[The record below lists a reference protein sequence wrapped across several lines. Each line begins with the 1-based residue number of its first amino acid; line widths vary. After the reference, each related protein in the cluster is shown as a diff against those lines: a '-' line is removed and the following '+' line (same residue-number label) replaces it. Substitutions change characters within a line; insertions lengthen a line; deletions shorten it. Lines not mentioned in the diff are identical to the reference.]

1 MGPRTL
7 CYFKT
12 RMVWNTKNAKN
23 LISSELYAHKQT
35 AFQWFHSS
43 KAFNNTR
50 DHRTYAQVAKNSNC
64 NSKPNMV
71 HNHVDS
77 DPRIVTVSNNKVKP
91 KIVTP
96 SKVSVNAKGCTS
108 PNRPSY
114 AKTRVQTIEVGSHAH
129 PQGFLT
135 NRFQIL
141 TDLDDSLSNPYNDTG
156 DSEGELQPF
165 NYKTTE
171 AHHAG
176 VQAFSEKASDKP
188 MNGKSSRVHVASQNI
203 NFSTSPCH
211 ANESTDTFN
220 ESTNIS
226 DISRVIQEPSTNQNH
241 TLATN
246 SLQKT
251 QKHVAKHID
260 CHSDKTLQQIPLYVW
275 QNKYLSR
282 DHMACLAQN
291 GGDFGYIPLND
302 LKIYE
307 GPDIVWE
314 KIPDIIEAHKIIRN
328 SGVPNFLKSRIP
340 VPTQLNPQRWYF
352 HLQDYWDKQLPD
364 LINYGFPLDFDR
376 NSILQPTYQ
385 NHTSAIQHKDQIE
398 KYIIEELNYGA
409 IYGPFQQLPFP
420 VHISPLM
427 TRPKQNTDK
436 RRTIMDLSWPKGASI
451 NSSIHKFRYLD
462 TYFSL
467 SYPSIDHI
475 VREVKNLGPGS
486 LLYKVDISRA
496 FRHLRID
503 PGDIDLLGILHKDLF
518 LDGSLPFGFR
528 LGSGFFERCS
538 DAIRFIMKKHNHNA
552 LLNYIDDLIYIGLPS
567 KIHQSYQFLLS
578 LLKDLGLEV
587 SDSKLVPPSTC
598 VTCLG
603 IQVDTVNKTLS
614 IPEEKLQEIKSL
626 CQEWTHKR
634 VVTKQQ
640 YQSLLGSLL
649 YISKCIKPARIFLNR
664 MLQVL
669 RSHHNST
676 RFKLTPEFFQDLC
689 WFNTFLHQ
697 YNGVTY
703 FDNRISSHVV
713 HLDASL
719 TGMGATF
726 ANMVYA
732 LPIPSEFHH
741 LHITQLEMLNVIVA
755 LKVWASAWSDRT
767 IDIKCDNLAVVEVL
781 TSGKTK
787 DTFLATCAR
796 NIWLLCAI
804 FNINIRVHH
813 IPGKSNNIADL
824 LSRWNVTKDPL
835 IKLYQL
841 LPQFIWINTHVD
853 LMKLN
858 HDI

>member
-7 CYFKT
+7 CHFKT
-12 RMVWNTKNAKN
+12 RMIWNTKNAKN
-23 LISSELYAHKQT
+23 SIFSELNVDKQT
-35 AFQWFHSS
+35 AVRWFHSS
-43 KAFNNTR
+43 KAVNNTR

-71 HNHVDS
+71 CNHVNS
-77 DPRIVTVSNNKVKP
+77 DPRIVTVNSDKVKP
-91 KIVTP
+91 KTVTP

-114 AKTRVQTIEVGSHAH
+114 VKARVQTTEVSSYAH
-129 PQGFLT
+129 QRGFLN

-141 TDLDDSLSNPYNDTG
+141 TDLDDSLSNRHNDTG
-156 DSEGELQPF
+156 DSEVELQPF
-165 NYKTTE
+165 DDKTTK
-171 AHHAG
+171 ANHACL
-176 VQAFSEKASDKP
+176 QACSAKASDKP
-188 MNGKSSRVHVASQNI
+188 INGKSSRFHVAGQN
-203 NFSTSPCH
+203 NNLNTPSCQ
-211 ANESTDTFN
+211 ANNSTDTAN
-220 ESTNIS
+220 EET
-226 DISRVIQEPSTNQNH
+226 DILDMANGIQESSNNQNH
-241 TLATN
+241 TLAAN
-246 SLQKT
+246 FLQKT
-251 QKHVAKHID
+251 QKHVAKHTD
-260 CHSDKTLQQIPLYVW
+260 CHLDDTLQQIPLYVW
-275 QNKYLSR
+275 QNKHLSK
-282 DHMACLAQN
+282 DHMACIAQN

-302 LKIYE
+302 LKVYQ
-307 GPDIVWE
+307 GPDIFWE
-314 KIPDIIEAHKIIRN
+314 KVPDIIEAHKIIRN
-328 SGVPNFLKSRIP
+328 SGVPNFLNSRIP
-340 VPTQLNPQRWYF
+340 VPTQLNPERWYF

-385 NHTSAIQHKDQIE
+385 NHTSATQHMDQIE
-398 KYIIEELNYGA
+398 KYITEEVNYRA

-427 TRPKQNTDK
+427 TCPKQNTDK
-436 RRTIMDLSWPKGASI
+436 RRTIMDLSWPKGASV

-475 VREVKNLGPGS
+475 VQEVKKLGPGS

-503 PGDIDLLGILHKDLF
+503 PGDIDLLGILHRDLF

-567 KIHQSYQFLLS
+567 KIHQSYHFLLS

-614 IPEEKLQEIKSL
+614 IPQQKLREIKTL
-626 CQEWTHKR
+626 CQEWTHKT

-669 RSHHNST
+669 RSHHDST
-676 RFKLTPEFFQDLC
+676 RFKLTPQFFQDLC

-703 FDNRISSHVV
+703 FDNRIPSHVV

-719 TGMGATF
+719 TGMGAIF

-732 LPIPSEFHH
+732 LPIPPQFYH
-741 LHITQLEMLNVIVA
+741 LHITQLEMLNVVVA
-755 LKVWASAWSDRT
+755 LKVWASAWSDKT

-813 IPGKSNNIADL
+813 IPGKSNNIDDL

-858 HDI
+858 YDI